1 MSGLISRI
9 CTLMLVHV
17 YAYLD
22 LYVLHCKAVF
32 MYAGECSCMYAGEC
46 SCTYVNDNVSNDH
59 VCDVYMNVNAHLCL
73 FMYNVLKCNDVR
85 LSLESDI

>member
-1 MSGLISRI
+1 
-9 CTLMLVHV
+9 MLVHV
-17 YAYLD
+17 YAY

-32 MYAGECSCMYAGEC
+32 MYAGECSCMYAGEGSC
-46 SCTYVNDNVSNDH
+46 MYAGEGSCTYANDNVSNDH